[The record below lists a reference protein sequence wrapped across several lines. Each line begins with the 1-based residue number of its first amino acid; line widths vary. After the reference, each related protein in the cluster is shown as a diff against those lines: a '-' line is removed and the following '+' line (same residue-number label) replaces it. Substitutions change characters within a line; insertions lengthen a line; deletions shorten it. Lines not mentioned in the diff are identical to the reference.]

1 MADREIDV
9 LTPLGAALL
18 TGRSTE
24 AVRVATVQ
32 GHVRIRGVTQAGKH
46 PVRLIDLKS
55 ALSYWDMSDDHPKV
69 ERMKEMGGT
78 VLEDEDGFRYRILT
92 PAEFVAYF
100 TSEPACPHGTGWPF
114 NSQPCTTPPCSPL
127 WFRWD

>member
-1 MADREIDV
+1 MTETREIDV

-32 GHVRIRGVTQAGKH
+32 GHVRTRGVIQAGKH
-46 PVRLIDLKS
+46 PVRLIDLHS
-55 ALSYWDMSDDHPKV
+55 ALSYWKLSPDDPRVDQLK
-69 ERMKEMGGT
+69 ERGGA
-78 VLEDEDGFRYRILT
+78 VLEDEVDGETFRYRILT
-92 PAEFVAYF
+92 PPEFVPYF
-100 TSEPACPHGTGWPF
+100 TPETPCYHGDWW
-114 NSQPCTTPPCSPL
+114 PCTKPPCSPV